1 MSESKSFSDYLNKI
15 RKTGLEKET
24 AETENTA
31 AAEETVPAEETAETK
46 DAEKTEDTSS
56 KQSESLFET
65 MSKAGEVKEEP
76 GYDRKKNKRAKKS
89 QDPQTGAP
97 GGQEHFR
104 RPGSTFVSVKGG
116 EAGSGIN
123 SFRDRISASENSE
136 EETEKTSAKDSGYAA
151 SHSAQDDSGPS
162 FRKLTEEEQQKE
174 EAKLSSRI
182 DTPESSAVAQTRIVP
197 EEVSPESLRKK
208 AEEKKEKAK
217 KKKKDYFFRDS
228 EEENVKPAEE
238 KQEEKPDV
246 NETAA
251 TQETPETKTDVDD
264 VNVFTSEAAEK
275 KENSHSSSDTRIM
288 HKNKGR
294 HLRELAK
301 TTQEKDD
308 DNDDNVR
315 TYVPHRNR
323 QIEEEVSKNREKRI
337 NDFHFWSKSHKESG
351 KSSDPD
357 ITSVEDAG
365 IPGKLRAAASK
376 FDRFDGEFLDVP
388 CDEFTS
394 FENHRPVFSKLM
406 SIRKLALIKAA
417 VLGVLGIVLFI
428 INTVTA
434 ASASA
439 NNGYFTVFGGSQTA
453 YITVNLIFILIAAA
467 VMAGEIKRGLFS
479 LLQARPGANTVL
491 LFMMLFAAA
500 EDIAAYF
507 SSEIVEESYHLLNGA
522 VILLCIPVLVA
533 QSFYYENIR
542 HCFKAVTFKND
553 KSYLRKVSDKNLA
566 ASLISDSNNNG
577 SEVIY
582 AGKTRFI
589 SDFVKKSRSSAALG
603 QISPVITAAVLG
615 ASVLIGA
622 ISMLITKNVMFGLSA
637 ICFSCAV
644 SFPIGC
650 VFFTGFV
657 IRNENKSLSLKTS
670 FIGSFRD
677 AASFASAD
685 NLIIDA
691 KDAFKAEIIN
701 VSCFGGAGDKQAV
714 FAAAALT
721 EKTGSLLGNTFTRYA
736 KSTDTKYPEAKGV
749 TYEDKLGFSGWIS
762 DCKVLLGSE
771 ELLKNHNVSIPESE
785 DKDENAVKYPVLYLA
800 IAGHCAA
807 RFTMKY
813 SCRTEAV
820 KLLKALADNGT
831 NILVMASDPNLTDP
845 YAEKLMELPA
855 DSVKIVSRKSAEKIT
870 AEQEIITDSESAG
883 IVFGDTVD
891 TLCRCAASAVRLDN
905 LRKLSVTVCTIL
917 SAAGTALAMLLSF
930 TKSQSFISCWLA
942 VLIQFFSLIICFV
955 LPTIIAPSDPTDGGK
970 ATVRPVSTRN
980 VDPAG
985 KMRVNRYDDDDT
997 EERVKEDRTERHVK
1011 EERRPVNRIVNEE
1024 AEEEDE
1030 NADGEDENGEEKAAD
1045 DVYEIPV
1052 YVQEFPENDFEGFSL
1067 KGPYK
1072 DAGNNSYMNPYSD
1085 NYDPARIKAE
1095 NLAKGGRTAS
1105 SNKVKEIPRSENAK
1119 HRPATVRRDL
1129 IDEEEIRRPAE
1140 KKNGSA
1146 GLFGSLKTA
1155 VDNLRNRDNGPAKRP
1170 DRKKDD
1176 LAERFRYPSEK
1187 DTEPTIY
1194 DLSEPDR
1201 SLDFLD
1207 TKFVPP
1213 ELDESLDSGYYNDEY
1228 FKRYETQDDIFKG
1241 LKKKN
1246 GKTFK
1251 Y

>member
-15 RKTGLEKET
+15 KKSGLEKET

-31 AAEETVPAEETAETK
+31 AAEETVQTEQTEETKE
-46 DAEKTEDTSS
+46 AEKTEDTSA

-76 GYDRKKNKRAKKS
+76 EPGKKKNKHSKKS

-97 GGQEHFR
+97 GGQAHFR
-104 RPGSTFVSVKGG
+104 RPGSTFVSVNGG

-123 SFRDRISASENSE
+123 SFRDRVSASENSE
-136 EETEKTSAKDSGYAA
+136 NKNAEESSKKTGYAA
-151 SHSAQDDSGPS
+151 LHSVIDESEPK
-162 FRKLTEEEQQKE
+162 FKKLTEEEQQQE

-182 DTPESSAVAQTRIVP
+182 DTPESSAVPQTRIVP

-208 AEEKKEKAK
+208 AEEKREKAK
-217 KKKKDYFFRDS
+217 RKKKDYFFRDS
-228 EEENVKPAEE
+228 EEETVKPAEKKPEE
-238 KQEEKPDV
+238 KETADNTEAAPETEKAEAGDSRTKVFESESHTAEEKPHSAGD
-246 NETAA
+246 
-251 TQETPETKTDVDD
+251 TK
-264 VNVFTSEAAEK
+264 
-275 KENSHSSSDTRIM
+275 IM

-294 HLRELAK
+294 HLRELAR
-301 TTQEKDD
+301 TTQE
-308 DNDDNVR
+308 DNDSEDNVR
-315 TYVPHRNR
+315 TDIPSRDR

-357 ITSVEDAG
+357 ITSEENED
-365 IPGKLRAAASK
+365 ISGKLRAAASK
-376 FDRFDGEFLDVP
+376 FNRFDGEFLDVP

-406 SIRKLALIKAA
+406 SIRRLALIKAA
-417 VLGVLGIVLFI
+417 ILGVLGIVLFI
-428 INTVTA
+428 INTAAA

-439 NNGYFTVFGGSQTA
+439 NNGYFTIMGGSQTA
-453 YITVNLIFILIAAA
+453 YITVNLIFILLAAA

-479 LLQARPGANTVL
+479 LLQARPGTNTVL
-491 LFMMLFAAA
+491 LFMTLFAVA
-500 EDIAAYF
+500 ENIAAYF
-507 SSEIVEESYHLLNGA
+507 SSAVAEESYHIINGA
-522 VILLCIPVLVA
+522 VILLFVPVLVS

-542 HCFKAVTFKND
+542 HCFKAVTARND
-553 KSYLRKVSDKNLA
+553 KSYLRKVSDKNLS

-603 QISPVITAAVLG
+603 QISPIVTAATLG
-615 ASVLIGA
+615 VSVLVGA
-622 ISMLITKNVMFGLSA
+622 ISMLITKNVMFGLSV

-644 SFPIGC
+644 SFPIGSL
-650 VFFTGFV
+650 FFTGLV
-657 IRNENKSLSLKTS
+657 ISNENKSLSLKTS
-670 FIGSFRD
+670 FVGSYRD
-677 AASFASAD
+677 AASFASSD

-691 KDAFKAEIIN
+691 KDAFKAEIRKTE
-701 VSCFGGAGDKQAV
+701 CFGGAGDKQAV

-721 EKTGSLLGNTFTRYA
+721 GNTGSLLGNTFSRYMNGR
-736 KSTDTKYPEAKGV
+736 DTKYPEATGV

-771 ELLKNHNVSIPESE
+771 VLLKNHNVDIPENSGE
-785 DKDENAVKYPVLYLA
+785 EENTIGSPVLYLA

-807 RFTMKY
+807 KFTMKY

-845 YAEKLMELPA
+845 YAEKLMGLPA
-855 DSVKIVSRKSAEKIT
+855 DSVKIVSRNSAEKIT

-883 IVFGDTVD
+883 IVFGDSID
-891 TLCRCAASAVRLDN
+891 TLCRCAASAVKLDN

-917 SAAGTALAMLLSF
+917 SAAGTALAVLLSL
-930 TKSQSFISCWLA
+930 TKSQSFIAGWLPV
-942 VLIQFFSLIICFV
+942 VLQLFSLIICFV
-955 LPTIIAPSDPTDGGK
+955 LPTVIAPSDPSDGGK
-970 ATVRPVSTRN
+970 ATVRPVPTKN

-985 KMRVNRYDDDDT
+985 R
-997 EERVKEDRTERHVK
+997 ERVRREEVRVK
-1011 EERRPVNRIVNEE
+1011 EERRPVNIAVEE
-1024 AEEEDE
+1024 EDAAEEENEDTAEE
-1030 NADGEDENGEEKAAD
+1030 NTGAEEKEAKD
-1045 DVYEIPV
+1045 EYEIPV
-1052 YVQEFPENDFEGFSL
+1052 YIPDYPKNDFEGFSL
-1067 KGPYK
+1067 KGRYNDSDIDP
-1072 DAGNNSYMNPYSD
+1072 YMNPYSD
-1085 NYDPARIKAE
+1085 KFDLNRIKAE
-1095 NLAKGGRTAS
+1095 NKAKGIKATPITQ
-1105 SNKVKEIPRSENAK
+1105 VKEIPRKENTNR
-1119 HRPATVRRDL
+1119 RPATMRRDL
-1129 IDEEEIRRPAE
+1129 IDEDDIELRSE
-1140 KKNGSA
+1140 KKKGIGGLLGNLKEAAENIRNTGSQ
-1146 GLFGSLKTA
+1146 SE
-1155 VDNLRNRDNGPAKRP
+1155 KRP
-1170 DRKKDD
+1170 ENKKKNS
-1176 LAERFRYPSEK
+1176 FRYPSEEENK
-1187 DTEPTIY
+1187 PIIY

-1213 ELDESLDSGYYNDEY
+1213 DVEDSLKSSYYNDEF
-1228 FKRYETQDDIFKG
+1228 FKKYETGDDIFKG

-1246 GKTFK
+1246 DKPFK